1 MSLEAPKVPDI
12 PEEERTPL
20 VIQLLE
26 VIHYQ
31 SELIQRLKDEIA
43 ILKGDKPRPK
53 IKPSGMEKGD
63 RKNNNNDDNPSD
75 GKRPG
80 SAKRSKTKELTINE
94 IIPIQPENIPEGSTF
109 KGYKKFVV
117 QGIVI
122 KPHNTLYLLA
132 RWKTPDGSY
141 IEGELPPHVQGHFD
155 SSLISYIQYQ
165 YFQCHVTQPLLL
177 EQLRE
182 FEIDISS
189 GQISRIL
196 IEDNDDF
203 HNEKDEILSTGLQI
217 SNYINVDDTGAR
229 HKGNN
234 GVCTHIGNEL
244 FAWFCSTD
252 SKSRINFL
260 TLLGAGKNDYILNS
274 YALDYMRAQKLP
286 QMQLQLLIQGSQKI
300 FTSLPKWNSNLE
312 VLGISKA
319 RHIKIATEGA
329 LIGGLI
335 ENGLNPDLVILSDD
349 AGQFNILF
357 LLHALCWVHAE
368 RTIHKI
374 IPYTDEQRLALE
386 STLDKIWQLY
396 ADLKAYKQN
405 PTAKDKI
412 ELENRFDEIFQEK
425 TCFITLN
432 LALKRLYENK
442 SELLL
447 VLDRPEIPLHNNASE
462 SDIREYAKR
471 SKVSGG
477 TKSSAGRESRDT
489 FTSLKK
495 TSRKLKVSFWEYL
508 NDRNSKKNSIP
519 RLAELMRK
527 KAFAPP

>member
-1 MSLEAPKVPDI
+1 MSKAPKMPDI
-12 PEEERTPL
+12 PEKERTAL
-20 VIQLLE
+20 VVQLLE
-26 VIHYQ
+26 VIQYQ
-31 SELIQRLKDEIA
+31 RELIQHLRDEIA
-43 ILKGDKPRPK
+43 IHKGDKPRPK
-53 IKPSGMEKGD
+53 IKPSGMEKGN
-63 RKNNNNDDNPSD
+63 KNNNDDSKSSH

-80 SAKRSKTKELTINE
+80 SDKRSKTKELVIHD
-94 IIPIQPENIPEGSTF
+94 IIPIPPRNIPEGSKF
-109 KGYKKFVV
+109 KGYKEFVV
-117 QGIVI
+117 QGIII
-122 KPHNTLYLLA
+122 KAHNILYRLE
-132 RWKTPDGSY
+132 RWETPNGSY
-141 IEGELPPHVQGHFD
+141 IEGELPSSIQGHFD
-155 SSLISYIQYQ
+155 PQLISYIQYQ

-189 GQISRIL
+189 GQISAIL
-196 IEDNDDF
+196 IENHDDF
-203 HNEKDEILSTGLQI
+203 HNEKEETLSTGLEI
-217 SNYINVDDTGAR
+217 SSYINVDDTGAR

-244 FAWFCSTD
+244 FAYFSSTD

-260 TLLGAGKNDYILNS
+260 TLLGAGKNDYILN
-274 YALDYMRAQKLP
+274 AEAFDYMKSQKLP
-286 QMQLQLLIQGSQKI
+286 QMQLQLLRECNKKI
-300 FTSLPKWNSNLE
+300 FTTLKKWNKTLKK
-312 VLGISKA
+312 LGIIDA
-319 RHIKIATEGA
+319 RHIRIATEGA

-335 ENGLNPDLVILSDD
+335 ENGINQDLAILSDD

-374 IPYTDEQRLALE
+374 IPYTDEQRSALE
-386 STLDKIWQLY
+386 STLDKIWKLY
-396 ADLKAYKQN
+396 ADLKAYKKN
-405 PTAKDKI
+405 PTALSKI
-412 ELENRFDEIFQEK
+412 ELEHRFDEIFQEK

-432 LALKRLYENK
+432 LALKRLFENK

-471 SKVSGG
+471 RKISGG
-477 TKSSAGRESRDT
+477 TKSSSGRKSRDT

-495 TSRKLKVSFWEYL
+495 TCRKLKVSFWKFL
-508 NDRNSKKNSIP
+508 NDRNSKQNSIP
-519 RLAELMRK
+519 RLSELMRK